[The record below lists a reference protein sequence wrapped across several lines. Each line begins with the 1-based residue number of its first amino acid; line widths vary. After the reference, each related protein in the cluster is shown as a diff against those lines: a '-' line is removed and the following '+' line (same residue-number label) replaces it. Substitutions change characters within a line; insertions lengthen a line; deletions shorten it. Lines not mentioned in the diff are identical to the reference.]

1 MRRILVA
8 IVAAPVLL
16 GIYAAALVS
25 GSGHRRMMVRGL
37 ALFLVLAVG
46 VFGVLRFTAAPASA
60 GKPAAPDPS
69 AVAGAAQPVV
79 TNFNP
84 NQAVRLDFSVPM
96 DRVSVQNA
104 LSVEPPTATT
114 LTWSETGTS
123 VNVVPGGAW
132 EPGTFY
138 TVTVGTAARSEVGQP
153 LARPLHAV
161 ILTRSAP
168 TAKIAATRTA
178 DGRALATSGFTVSFD
193 RPVDVESVRAAFK
206 IAPAVKGTL
215 QVAGKGATAHRFT
228 FVPLRPLVPDTT
240 YTVTLAG
247 PVVDAD
253 DIEVAAAPRLQV
265 RTVAKAGTP
274 TKTASAPAAVS
285 VAAEE
290 PAAEA
295 TPTPVTTPDETPGAT
310 PAAPSAEATAS
321 PGPSAT
327 PAPTPSPAAEVILMA
342 PAVVRFRP
350 LNGATNVSTSQAVSV
365 RFTQPMDHASTQAA
379 FKLSGYD
386 MKKGGEFYWA
396 EGDTVLVFEP
406 AKPLAYGTKYTLTV
420 GGGAKAKTGA
430 MITVPSNKK
439 AIVSTFKV
447 AAKPKP
453 LPVPPK
459 PGAKPQEP
467 PARPLKPT
475 VKAPWLDV
483 EQYALKLLNCNR
495 TGGKILAN
503 GSCEGYGSGKFSA
516 YRPPLRLDAAI
527 SNSVARPYA
536 KYQAIRRAC
545 NHFIDGDPGDRM
557 ARAGYRS
564 PHWAENIGCRPA
576 SVRQS
581 ILGSALFFQAE
592 QYAGYRGH
600 WINLKNPDYD
610 RVGIG
615 VWASGGWVLSV
626 YNFYRP

>member
-178 DGRALATSGFTVSFD
+178 DGRALATTGFTVSFD

-265 RTVAKAGTP
+265 RTVAKVGTP

-350 LNGATNVSTSQAVSV
+350 LNGAADVSTSQAVSV

-459 PGAKPQEP
+459 PGRSRRSPRHGRSSRPSRRPGSTSSSTRSSSSTAT
-467 PARPLKPT
+467 ARAGRSSQTGAARDTAAGSSAPT
-475 VKAPWLDV
+475 ARRSGSMRRS
-483 EQYALKLLNCNR
+483 R
-495 TGGKILAN
+495 TA
-503 GSCEGYGSGKFSA
+503 SPVRTRST
-516 YRPPLRLDAAI
+516 RP
-527 SNSVARPYA
+527 SVARATTSSTATPGIA
-536 KYQAIRRAC
+536 WRGPGTAAPTGPRTSAAGLRAC
-545 NHFIDGDPGDRM
+545 
-557 ARAGYRS
+557 ASRS
-564 PHWAENIGCRPA
+564 
-576 SVRQS
+576 SVRLS
-581 ILGSALFFQAE
+581 SSRPSSTRATAATGST
-592 QYAGYRGH
+592 
-600 WINLKNPDYD
+600 
-610 RVGIG
+610 
-615 VWASGGWVLSV
+615 
-626 YNFYRP
+626 

>member
-1 MRRILVA
+1 
-8 IVAAPVLL
+8 
-16 GIYAAALVS
+16 
-25 GSGHRRMMVRGL
+25 VRAL

-46 VFGVLRFTAAPASA
+46 VFGALRFAAAPATA

-84 NQAVRLDFSVPM
+84 NQTVKLDFSVPM
-96 DRVSVQNA
+96 DRVSVEQA
-104 LSVEPPTATT
+104 LSVEPATAIT

-123 VNVVPGGAW
+123 ANVVPSGAW

-138 TVTVGTAARSEVGQP
+138 TITVGTAARSEAGQA

-168 TAKIAATRTA
+168 TARIAATRTA
-178 DGRALATSGFTVSFD
+178 DGRALATTGFTVSFD

-215 QVAGKGATAHRFT
+215 QVAGKGATARRFT

-247 PVVDAD
+247 PVADAD
-253 DIEVAAAPRLQV
+253 DIELAAAPRLQV
-265 RTVAKAGTP
+265 RTAAKAGTS
-274 TKTASAPAAVS
+274 TKTASASAPATVS
-285 VAAEE
+285 VAADE
-290 PAAEA
+290 PAAEP
-295 TPTPVTTPDETPGAT
+295 TPTPVTTPDATPGAT
-310 PAAPSAEATAS
+310 PAAPSTDPTAS
-321 PGPSAT
+321 ADPSAT
-327 PAPTPSPAAEVILMA
+327 PAPSPAAAAEVILKA

-350 LNGATNVSTSQAVSV
+350 LNGATDVSTSQAVSV

-379 FKLSGYD
+379 FRLSGYD
-386 MKKGGEFYWA
+386 MKKGGEFSWA

-406 AKPLAYGTKYTLTV
+406 AKPLAYSKTYTLTV
-420 GGGAKAKTGA
+420 GRGARAKTGVA
-430 MITVPSNKK
+430 ITVPSSTKT
-439 AIVSTFKV
+439 IVSTFKV

-459 PGAKPQEP
+459 PGVKAQEP
-467 PARPLKPT
+467 KPRPVKPT
-475 VKAPWLDV
+475 TRAPWLDV

-495 TGGKILAN
+495 TGGKILPN
-503 GSCEGYGSGKFSA
+503 GSCDGYGTGKYSA
-516 YRPPLRLDAAI
+516 YRPPLKLDASI
-527 SNSVARPYA
+527 SNLVARPYA
-536 KYQAIRRAC
+536 KYQAVRRAC

-557 ARAGYRS
+557 ARAGFRS
-564 PHWAENIGCRPA
+564 PHWAENIGCRPV

-615 VWASGGWVLSV
+615 VWVSGGWVLSV